1 MAGLSNPSLGGHF
14 STVVPGRP
22 QLSLKAEKGISS
34 SPGYYDNELCTKKK
48 KKIPGHSGAP
58 VIHAKG
64 PHDGLGLVS
73 VVWNNVPVLVPRR

>member
-1 MAGLSNPSLGGHF
+1 MAGLPHPSLGGHF

-22 QLSLKAEKGISS
+22 QLRQ
-34 SPGYYDNELCTKKK
+34 KKESAPALVTMTMNSAPRK
-48 KKIPGHSGAP
+48 KKIPGHFGAL

-64 PHDGLGLVS
+64 PHDGLGLVP